1 MKKLVMAVTTIV
13 AILASAPA
21 IASTYDVSFTNYPG
35 VGSAPGLG
43 NVLGTA
49 TFEVEGLT
57 DNTTGNATDVL
68 LIGAPVALEVPSSL
82 PFDFFTSG
90 VVFDNTFTVTGGV
103 ITAADFEWTSTSG
116 VGWSANLVS
125 SLPEGAPYGTGSFDI
140 HVNIPPEPAEGQI
153 LECYGPNCLTTL
165 TSTTPL
171 PAALPLFA
179 AGLGALG
186 LVARRRKRKVLHSQ
200 SPDQNA

>member
-1 MKKLVMAVTTIV
+1 MKKLVLAVTTIV

-21 IASTYDVSFTNYPG
+21 IASTYDVSFTSYPG
-35 VGSAPGLG
+35 VGSTPGLG

-90 VVFDNTFTVTGGV
+90 LVFDSSFTVTGGV
-103 ITAADFEWTSTSG
+103 ITAADFEWTSTSPNG
-116 VGWSANLVS
+116 VAWSANLVS

-153 LECYGPNCLTTL
+153 LECYGPNCLTTF

-179 AGLGALG
+179 GG
-186 LVARRRKRKVLHSQ
+186 LVMIGLIAKRKKRK
-200 SPDQNA
+200 NAVAPGAA